1 MWKFADLVF
10 QLQGG
15 TFSGEQQED
24 SGRRHVTPSQ
34 PLSDV
39 KLQFQVVAAEPK
51 LESQSL
57 LNKMKTNERRE
68 VTHLAN
74 LLLER
79 HLLVKLHPLLQ
90 RHLLV
95 KLHLLLERH
104 LLERHLLVKLHLLL
118 ERHLLERHP
127 LLQRHRRDPAS
138 FECESQL
145 QRNASNKTHACEVCD
160 ERCSSI
166 RDGVSEADWLLGTSC
181 RQEGVNTVCSPP
193 PPTRFS
199 IDSHIPSFIPAVRT
213 MQSGEPGGVE
223 EEEHD

>member
-68 VTHLAN
+68 D
-74 LLLER
+74 LLNVNHNFRETR
-79 HLLVKLHPLLQ
+79 PTKRTRVKFVMNVARP
-90 RHLLV
+90 
-95 KLHLLLERH
+95 
-104 LLERHLLVKLHLLL
+104 
-118 ERHLLERHP
+118 
-127 LLQRHRRDPAS
+127 
-138 FECESQL
+138 
-145 QRNASNKTHACEVCD
+145 
-160 ERCSSI
+160 
-166 RDGVSEADWLLGTSC
+166 SEM
-181 RQEGVNTVCSPP
+181 E
-193 PPTRFS
+193 
-199 IDSHIPSFIPAVRT
+199 
-213 MQSGEPGGVE
+213 
-223 EEEHD
+223 